1 MPSILILPLDDRPPN
16 VEFPAL
22 LVQAAGYEPI
32 LPPKDWLGTPW
43 RAGDVDRLTAWLT
56 ENAPRADA
64 LILALDTLGYGG
76 LVNSRRS
83 TDPADVV
90 LRRLETVRAIK
101 RNHPKLTV
109 LGYSIL
115 MRVTRGNDA
124 EEEKAYWGTYGARIF
139 RISYLEDRLS
149 MLAGDPAA
157 DEAELARLRS
167 EIPAD
172 VMADYLEGRAR
183 NHAVNRAMIEWT
195 AAGIFDYL
203 IIPQDDTMA
212 YGWNIAEARQLRWT
226 ARRLGVADRVSVY
239 PGTDETDML
248 LIARYVA
255 GQAGF
260 RPRVWT
266 RYSSVRAGSVITA
279 YEDRPMEELIKAH
292 LAPLGGVIEDDP
304 AAADVR
310 LYVNSPAEVQGNG
323 FDQVAAEI
331 AESAAK
337 HFPAELRP
345 AWDAYRRADGLRNSL
360 REMHSVQRNVDEFA
374 RSLSLAVDEGHTCA
388 VVDAAYVNGGD
399 IELGEALRRHVDLAQ
414 LAGFGAGTL
423 RQHVGDCPGAQ
434 CDPSFAAGQRGHA
447 RRRRRT
453 CVSFCALR
461 RRFSVPGHRPLAHRH
476 RGPAQTRHPAP
487 NDQPG
492 RCRRG
497 CGSNREPAAHPAA
510 AELATDH
517 FIGHT
522 VRAGDT
528 HFTIDDLTIR
538 RVFLPW
544 QRLFEIGIEIETR
557 IGQIERSRRIQIPL
571 INPLRSAQS
580 AFYPSQ
586 RSIHPHPQGIN
597 HDKNSHRRSR
607 RWRHRRH
614 ALESVRRV
622 ARSM

>member
-124 EEEKAYWGTYGARIF
+124 EEEKAYWGTYGARMF

-414 LAGFGAGTL
+414 LAGFGGWNTAGNTL
-423 RQHVGDCPGAQ
+423 GTV
-434 CDPSFAAGQRGHA
+434 
-447 RRRRRT
+447 
-453 CVSFCALR
+453 
-461 RRFSVPGHRPLAHRH
+461 LAHSVIHHLQRVN
-476 RGPAQTRHPAP
+476 GATPDAV
-487 NDQPG
+487 
-492 RCRRG
+492 
-497 CGSNREPAAHPAA
+497 AAHVRFLFVRFVDDFLYQGIVRSHIAIEDLPKRGIPPQMTNLGDAAADVEAIVNQRLIPAA

-544 QRLFEIGIEIETR
+544 QRLFEIGIEIER
-557 IGQIERSRRIQIPL
+557 GLGRLSGADGFKSL
-571 INPLRSAQS
+571 
-580 AFYPSQ
+580 
-586 RSIHPHPQGIN
+586 
-597 HDKNSHRRSR
+597 
-607 RWRHRRH
+607 
-614 ALESVRRV
+614 
-622 ARSM
+622 